1 MREEIR
7 LKDEAR
13 RRSQRSPQISGA
25 IGNRLESWAEG
36 RGDDGRVFELDRSA
50 GATHYLPVALNRTL
64 LPKVG
69 VFVPPS
75 FRPAAEVTVVVYFHG
90 LIHPCDAKGV
100 DKFRRDGVEYYW
112 NTPMFSFLRED
123 FAASGADALLIVPN
137 FLPLFGRKGD
147 PSDNF
152 GNLDRAGRLDFLVGE
167 CLSGLSARGALPKS
181 AAARAI
187 VVAGHSAGGLPLQSA
202 LAAKNALGRKI
213 AECWGFE
220 SLYYGTSVIERWLAA
235 NPDKRFL
242 HFRRPGKFVGATE
255 KLKKQPNFV
264 DFQDGRDHCRIVKQ
278 KWLAALKHC
287 RVLHGTAAPPQT
299 SAQKPPAPAKS
310 DGAGA
315 PPAESVLREWRL
327 ETKKIRIASAG
338 SKKKGDYRELKEA
351 PADFLPAIVRLAR
364 EKALAAGA
372 RETAAK
378 LDPDRWFKQFTRIE
392 FLGRP
397 LKGGDHLHV
406 EMARLLKEIEA
417 RFVRELGAG
426 DAKKTGDIL
435 LNNSTEGISGS
446 RLTSS
451 TATFS
456 MHMFGLAVD
465 VNYLGNPYIEK
476 GDVTAVN
483 NVLAN
488 AAQLT
493 NAEKLSYRRNDKGR
507 FADRYDYVRALDDV
521 IEGYFKLLDDPAEL
535 ERRLRA
541 SRSDAWRTLPLA
553 EAQKK
558 IEKNLHNLAGY
569 LARGKHKKYF
579 KQHGILDFDKRF
591 VAGMEKMRLHWGGW
605 YGDMMHFDMR
615 QAGVG
620 LYIEKARNEYAAA
633 AKRRAQQLPAG

>member
-1 MREEIR
+1 MREETR
-7 LKDEAR
+7 LKDDAR
-13 RRSQRSPQISGA
+13 RRGQRSPEESGA
-25 IGNRLESWAEG
+25 IGNRLESWAES
-36 RGDDGRVFELDRSA
+36 RGADGREYELDRA
-50 GATHYLPVALNRTL
+50 VGATHYLPVALNRTV
-64 LPKVG
+64 LPKIG

-75 FRPAAEVTVVVYFHG
+75 FRPAAEVSVVVYFHG
-90 LIHPCDAKGV
+90 LIHPCDANGV
-100 DKFRRDGVEYYW
+100 EKFRRDGVEYYW

-147 PSDNF
+147 RADNF
-152 GNLDRAGRLDFLVGE
+152 GDLNRNNRFDFLIGE
-167 CLSGLSARGALPKS
+167 CLSGLSARGVTPKA

-187 VVAGHSAGGLPLQSA
+187 VVAGHSAGGLPLQSV
-202 LAAKNALGRKI
+202 LAAKNAVRAQI

-220 SLYYGTSVIERWLAA
+220 SLYYGTSALRSWLAA
-235 NPDKRFL
+235 NPGKKFL
-242 HFRRPGKFVGATE
+242 HFRRPGKFAGATE
-255 KLKKQPNFV
+255 QLKKHANFV
-264 DFQDGRDHCRIVKQ
+264 DVRDGRDHCRIVKQ
-278 KWLAALKHC
+278 KWLAALKQC

-310 DGAGA
+310 SGAGA
-315 PPAESVLREWRL
+315 PPAEFALREWKL
-327 ETKKIRIASAG
+327 ETKKIKVASAG
-338 SKKKGDYRELKEA
+338 SKKTGDYRELKES

-372 RETAAK
+372 REAAAK
-378 LDPDRWFKQFTRIE
+378 LDPDRWFKQFTRIT

-397 LKGGDHLHV
+397 LKGGDHLHA

-417 RFVRELGAG
+417 RFVGELGAG

-435 LNNSTEGISGS
+435 LNNSDEGISGS

-488 AAQLT
+488 AAHLM
-493 NAEKLSYRRNDKGR
+493 NAEKLSYRSNDKGR

-521 IEGYFKLLDDPAEL
+521 IESYFKLLDDSSEL

-541 SRSDAWRTLPLA
+541 SQSDAWRSLA
-553 EAQKK
+553 LADAQKK

-579 KQHGILDFDKRF
+579 QRHGILDFDKRF

-615 QAGVG
+615 LTGVG
-620 LYIEKARNEYAAA
+620 LFIEKARNEYAAA
-633 AKRRAQQLPAG
+633 ARKRARALPAG